1 MLLNINICD
10 SKQKNFQLLKAQLN
24 YNRNINLNKKK
35 KTSAKRT
42 EGKYLTFVMKID

>member
-35 KTSAKRT
+35 KHQLSVRK
-42 EGKYLTFVMKID
+42 ENI

>member
-24 YNRNINLNKKK
+24 YNRNINRNKKK
-35 KTSAKRT
+35 KHQLSVRK
-42 EGKYLTFVMKID
+42 ENI